1 MAGEPT
7 TLAVGIQDISLD
19 GIQETPFPTHSKTVA
34 GLVGGAETDVS
45 SLAFSDKI
53 LITISQ
59 GGRLSQWVCYY
70 RILYLYLDIVTNAE

>member
-1 MAGEPT
+1 MAGEST
-7 TLAVGIQDISLD
+7 ALAAGIQDISLD

-34 GLVGGAETDVS
+34 GLVGGAETDIS

-59 GGRLSQWVCYY
+59 AGRLSQWVCPH
-70 RILYLYLDIVTNAE
+70 ICVALV